1 MGKLTDPKF
10 IAEYE
15 NANEA
20 KRKMMLRSVLDGY
33 DAEFYSLVNAGVD
46 TEKLWD
52 MGVVETDKFIEQC
65 KQASCRREHLDDD

>member
-20 KRKMMLRSVLDGY
+20 KRKMMLRSVLDEY
-33 DAEFYSLVNAGVD
+33 DAEFLSLVNAGVD
-46 TEKLWD
+46 VDKLWD
-52 MGVVETDKFIEQC
+52 MGVVETNKFIERCEQE
-65 KQASCRREHLDDD
+65 SCRHAHLDDD